1 MWGKIKPEELHENP
15 FSLIGED
22 WMLVAAS
29 DGSRVNAMTA
39 SWGGMGILWNKKV
52 AFVFIR
58 PQRYT
63 KELIDQSGKLSL
75 SFFDEGSRKMLNYMG
90 TVSGRDE
97 DKIAACGLHVEMV
110 NSAPVFQESRMAII
124 CRKLYAQPME
134 EACFLTRFASEVTVV
149 HRRDRLRASKIMAE
163 RAEKNPKIKFVWNAV
178 VSEIYGGSDVD
189 GIKVRDV
196 QTGEEKEIP
205 CKGVFV
211 ALGHVPNTQ
220 AFAGQLAMDES
231 GYIELQSNT
240 SYTSVE
246 GVFGAGDCADKRYR
260 QAITAA
266 GMGARA
272 AIDAERWLEN

>member
-90 TVSGRDE
+90 TVSERDE

-134 EACFLTRFASEVTVV
+134 EACFLDQELIAKNYPDRDYHTVYV
-149 HRRDRLRASKIMAE
+149 VEIEKIL
-163 RAEKNPKIKFVWNAV
+163 
-178 VSEIYGGSDVD
+178 
-189 GIKVRDV
+189 V
-196 QTGEEKEIP
+196 QK
-205 CKGVFV
+205 
-211 ALGHVPNTQ
+211 Q
-220 AFAGQLAMDES
+220 
-231 GYIELQSNT
+231 
-240 SYTSVE
+240 
-246 GVFGAGDCADKRYR
+246 
-260 QAITAA
+260 
-266 GMGARA
+266 
-272 AIDAERWLEN
+272 